1 MFMKINKKNILVLV
15 LLVVIAAL
23 YRVWESRPL
32 GFAPQIAMA
41 LFAGSVIRDKKISFL
56 FPLLS
61 MLLSDALYQVLYSQ
75 GLSNIKGFYEG
86 QWVIYILFISITVIG
101 FWINQ
106 KKLSHIIIGSL
117 GGAIFF
123 FITSN
128 FFNWLGGGWDINN
141 LPYPK
146 TFNGLITCFEAGI
159 PFFKG
164 SLYATLIF
172 NAIFFGSYFFAGKYA
187 LKPAKHL

>member
-1 MFMKINKKNILVLV
+1 MKVNKNNILALV

-41 LFAGSVIRDKKISFL
+41 LFAGSVIRNKKISFL

-61 MLLSDALYQVLYSQ
+61 MFISDILYQVLYNQ
-75 GLSNIKGFYEG
+75 GLTSIKGFYEG
-86 QWVIYILFISITVIG
+86 QWVNYILFAGITVIG

-106 KKLSHIIIGSL
+106 KKVSSIIIGSL
-117 GGAIFF
+117 AGAIFF
-123 FITSN
+123 FIASN
-128 FFNWLGGGWDINN
+128 FLNWIGGGLDINN

-146 TFNGLITCFEAGI
+146 TFNGLITCFAAGI

-164 SLYATLIF
+164 SLYATFIF
-172 NAIFFGSYFFAGKYA
+172 NAIFFGSYFFAGKYV
-187 LKPAKHL
+187 LKPAKQL